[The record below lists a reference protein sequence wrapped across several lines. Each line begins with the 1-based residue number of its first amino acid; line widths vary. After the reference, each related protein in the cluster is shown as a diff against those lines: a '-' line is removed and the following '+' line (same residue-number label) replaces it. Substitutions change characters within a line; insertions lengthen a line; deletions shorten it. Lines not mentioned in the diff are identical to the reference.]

1 MRSWF
6 PVGKVGRSVA
16 LAISKGV
23 PTFVLFWR
31 LVNKKLAFLLVK
43 TNRHRNNDR
52 DDREQGPGSEKPI
65 SKTASTERRKQ
76 KNNSR
81 SAREGEGRTRA
92 IFCLPQ
98 AMHPFRG
105 GGGREP
111 PDNVRR
117 KTQKKQS
124 LRVSYGM
131 YNNVFYQSQN
141 SSTSSININSMS
153 YYSYSCACRI
163 QYDNK
168 ALHIVYSASCITIS
182 GTYLLTLLVN
192 IYVRFFFFLVNIYL
206 VRFIAWFLWPQESL
220 LLFLYR

>member
-1 MRSWF
+1 MCVVTEDLRERASICAKRRRS
-6 PVGKVGRSVA
+6 GRR
-16 LAISKGV
+16 KE
-23 PTFVLFWR
+23 
-31 LVNKKLAFLLVK
+31 
-43 TNRHRNNDR
+43 
-52 DDREQGPGSEKPI
+52 REQE
-65 SKTASTERRKQ
+65 E
-76 KNNSR
+76 
-81 SAREGEGRTRA
+81 EGGGAGGAGRA
-92 IFCLPQ
+92 PEEEEEE
-98 AMHPFRG
+98 

-206 VRFIAWFLWPQESL
+206 VRFIAWFL
-220 LLFLYR
+220 